1 MTTATIQ
8 SDCTQITS
16 LKDASDADAETGRSG
31 CSDRNGA
38 IVALLTR
45 VTASTSAN
53 LCDVRAKAALYI
65 LIESDALAN
74 SICSDLVRLIA

>member
-16 LKDASDADAETGRSG
+16 LKAMSDAEAGQSG
-31 CSDRNGA
+31 CSERNGA

-45 VTASTSAN
+45 VTASASAS
-53 LCDVRAKAALYI
+53 LGDVRAKAALYL

-74 SICSDLVRLIA
+74 SICSDLVTLIA